1 MRTCAVEAG
10 LISQRDSQS
19 LVLALEPEAACL
31 STEKAGNF
39 LAAGDKFMVLDCG
52 GGTVDI
58 TMHRYGSTF
67 CCLCFSTWFRLSFSV
82 FRVRSKAPF
91 RLEEIAV
98 ADGGAWG
105 STYIDKNFELFI
117 EQLITTPHWKVFR
130 ETPFYVE
137 LMESWEKVKLNFRV
151 DDTASRPI
159 NLSLI
164 SEVLGDK
171 VTFKERIDLHNA
183 SHKKDLALR
192 GIWLSINFQL
202 ALLTRYIISTSQ

>member
-58 TMHRYGSTF
+58 TMHR
-67 CCLCFSTWFRLSFSV
+67 
-82 FRVRSKAPF
+82 VRSKAPF

-117 EQLITTPHWKVFR
+117 EQLITTPHWKVFC

-183 SHKKDLALR
+183 SHKKDLTLR